1 MAVYIINSDTLECL
15 ANAIRSV
22 NGSSKEYTPE
32 EMIEEVTN
40 IMDAATFILVDKDGN
55 EYPAVYVDSNIEFT
69 ATEDDIRLGK
79 TAITGAGVVTG
90 TKDIPNYRAQ
100 EGIVE
105 IESGMDLDI
114 FMFSDMCQYTVL
126 QSIICGYNTNTV
138 DSVSAEKV
146 VIEGK
151 VYDAGSTVSLSTV
164 TIDLDMQSIKFGLTN
179 NSEKPL
185 VIRYMIIKEDTK

>member
-1 MAVYIINSDTLECL
+1 MAVYIINSDTLEGL

-90 TKDIPNYRAQ
+90 TKDIPNYRAE
-100 EGIVE
+100 EGLCIVK
-105 IESGMDLDI
+105 SGKGLDI
-114 FMFSDMCQYTVL
+114 PLYSDMCEYTHL
-126 QSIICGYNTNTV
+126 QSILCEYNTTV
-138 DSVSAEKV
+138 DDSVSAEKV
-146 VIEGK
+146 VIHDI
-151 VYDAGSTVSLSTV
+151 VYEAGTVNALANVTV
-164 TIDLDMQSIKFGLTN
+164 DSETQTIKLGLTN
-179 NSEKPL
+179 ENEHSI
-185 VIRYMIIKEDTK
+185 VVRYTIIKEDA

>member
-1 MAVYIINSDTLECL
+1 MAVYIINSETLEGL

-90 TKDIPNYRAQ
+90 TKYIPNYRAE
-100 EGIVE
+100 EGFEVVKPGEPLNIY
-105 IESGMDLDI
+105 L
-114 FMFSDMCQYTVL
+114 FSDMCEYTTL
-126 QSIICGYNTNTV
+126 QVIICDYNTNLTN
-138 DSVSAEKV
+138 SVSATKV
-146 VIEGK
+146 GIEGLI
-151 VYDAGSTVSLSTV
+151 YDVMSTTPLSNVS
-164 TIDLDMQSIKFGLTN
+164 TN
-179 NSEKPL
+179 IAEQIIELGISNDRENEV
-185 VIRYMIIKEDTK
+185 VIRYMIIKEDM